1 MAITDRAAEAYG
13 GPKGGST
20 WYDEGMAG
28 QVGFTKTAATVSSTT
43 LEEINFLVPT
53 ANVIVQPGD
62 LYLDTLG
69 TTDVIQGL
77 YGTWIVPLANW
88 AANIAN
94 LTVRMMLRRGS
105 AGAIVGGGAYA
116 GWAAASNPA
125 LTAFVPIF
133 VPFLTTNTAL
143 LPGRLG
149 GTVGT
154 ALGGAYLPLQQ
165 GDVLTT
171 QFVTTASV
179 TLSSLLQVAHQ
190 II

>member
-1 MAITDRAAEAYG
+1 MAITDRAAEAIG
-13 GPKGGST
+13 GPRGGTT

-28 QVGFTKTAATVSSTT
+28 QVGFTKTAATVASTT
-43 LEEINFLVPT
+43 LEEITFVIPT
-53 ANVIVQPGD
+53 PNVIVQPGNV
-62 LYLDTLG
+62 YLDQLPSNN
-69 TTDVIQGL
+69 VIQGL

-88 AANIAN
+88 GANIAN
-94 LTVRMMLRRGS
+94 LTVRMMVRR

-125 LTAFVPIF
+125 LTAFVPTF
-133 VPFLTTNTAL
+133 VPFLATNTAL

-149 GTVGT
+149 GAVGT
-154 ALGGAYLPLQQ
+154 ALGGAYLPLQP

-179 TLSSLLQVAHQ
+179 ALPSLLQITHQ

>member
-13 GPKGGST
+13 GPKGGTT

-28 QVGFTKTAATVSSTT
+28 QVGFTKTAATVASTT
-43 LEEINFLVPT
+43 LEEINFVIPT

-62 LYLDTLG
+62 LYLDTLAS
-69 TTDVIQGL
+69 TDVIQGL
-77 YGTWIVPLANW
+77 YGTWIVAPAAW
-88 AANIAN
+88 AANIAS
-94 LTVRMMLRRGS
+94 LTVRMMLRR
-105 AGAIVGGGAYA
+105 AGAIVGGSAYA

-125 LTAFVPIF
+125 LVAWVPLF
-133 VPFLTTNTAL
+133 VPFLTANTAL

-154 ALGGAYLPLQQ
+154 ALGGAYLPVQQ

-179 TLSSLLQVAHQ
+179 TLTSQLQVAHQ